1 MKLKPI
7 ILYTSLAACVA
18 GCAGANAKTD
28 LMSRQISDL
37 RAALSET
44 NSRVDELNS
53 KFMLLVEKVEAS
65 KNDIERLGSA
75 SPVPPDGLKV
85 VSLGAG
91 SDKKK
96 AWEPEAKKE
105 GGTTPDSAP
114 GQPPPA
120 APSTPSALYN
130 RGQDLFLAGNFDEA
144 RRVFQKLVKSFPSSD
159 LADNALYWEGET
171 YYSEKDFYKAADK
184 FMEVPAKYPAGN
196 KAPDAMLKAGF
207 SYLEVYS
214 DAKAKALFERLLKS
228 YPASEAAV
236 KARKAI
242 YKLKNAKK

>member
-7 ILYTSLAACVA
+7 ILYSFLAASVA

-37 RAALSET
+37 RAALNET

-53 KFMLLVEKVEAS
+53 KFMLLLEKVEAS
-65 KNDIERLGSA
+65 KSDIERLGSA
-75 SPVPPDGLKV
+75 SPVPPEGLKV

-91 SDKKK
+91 TEKKK
-96 AWEPEAKKE
+96 TGEPEAKKE
-105 GGTTPDSAP
+105 GVAAPDQAP
-114 GQPPPA
+114 VPVTPA
-120 APSTPSALYN
+120 APGTPVTLYN

-144 RRVFQKLVKSFPSSD
+144 RKVFQTLVKSFPSSD

-196 KAPDAMLKAGF
+196 KAPDAILKAGF

-214 DAKAKALFERLLKS
+214 DAKAKDLFERLIKS
-228 YPASEAAV
+228 YPASEAAA

-242 YKLKNAKK
+242 YKLKDANK